1 MCSGIIMVAV
11 ISMVNNE
18 ASSLGG
24 QLAQLEVKLLLLIL
38 LNIWIRPFL
47 LKVPTSAFTLKKRFQ
62 QIEGQIRKQ
71 AKCRALDIR
80 H

>member
-38 LNIWIRPFL
+38 LNIWIRPL
-47 LKVPTSAFTLKKRFQ
+47 L
-62 QIEGQIRKQ
+62 
-71 AKCRALDIR
+71 
-80 H
+80 